1 MVYLQGSKLLSRVMV
16 TVYPKQELLNQHKA
30 VLPVLNSGL
39 RGSTT
44 GEVTSLG
51 NIQPASWK
59 LERPTRTMHEAQ
71 AANNIRRKRH
81 FGEICTDKDALVGC
95 SKKELQCLDFSQNSK
110 RSNMIK
116 EDSKASPNLIL
127 LYKSFVLHGVLDVKQ
142 KLRKFELDMSKLRQ
156 SKLRWRK
163 MESPIY
169 SHILWLVP
177 IYHLIKLSPDG
188 LGLQIGVLPT
198 YMDLQD
204 FPSVF

>member
-1 MVYLQGSKLLSRVMV
+1 M
-16 TVYPKQELLNQHKA
+16 
-30 VLPVLNSGL
+30 
-39 RGSTT
+39 T

-81 FGEICTDKDALVGC
+81 FGEICTDQDALVGC
-95 SKKELQCLDFSQNSK
+95 SRKELHCLDFSQNSK

-127 LYKSFVLHGVLDVKQ
+127 
-142 KLRKFELDMSKLRQ
+142 
-156 SKLRWRK
+156 
-163 MESPIY
+163 
-169 SHILWLVP
+169 WLVP

-188 LGLQIGVLPT
+188 LGLQLGVLPT

>member
-1 MVYLQGSKLLSRVMV
+1 M
-16 TVYPKQELLNQHKA
+16 
-30 VLPVLNSGL
+30 
-39 RGSTT
+39 T

-81 FGEICTDKDALVGC
+81 VGEICTDQDALVGC
-95 SKKELQCLDFSQNSK
+95 SKKEIQCLDFSQNSK

-127 LYKSFVLHGVLDVKQ
+127 GVLDVKQ

-169 SHILWLVP
+169 SHILVG
-177 IYHLIKLSPDG
+177 YFHNLITPPAPQT
-188 LGLQIGVLPT
+188 QIHGT
-198 YMDLQD
+198 SQRKKKTMHGDRAMKTA
-204 FPSVF
+204 